1 MAPAR
6 ELYKT
11 KLCHLYQRGSCPRQ
25 SCSFAHG
32 DAELR
37 RFSSGG
43 SFNGRH
49 HHRGNDLRER
59 LHRRRSPLR
68 SRYEERQGRNNRRS
82 SPHKGRSRSTS
93 PDRRSPSSQRSPTHK
108 RRGTKRLYST
118 TDAQYSDVSGESLGA
133 DDHDETR
140 NLKSDTPLS
149 SSPIGS
155 LEEELQM
162 VEADIEALSYHKLEL
177 EDFLEKNSQENEK
190 WLSHKKDLES
200 KLTDARTDFRRLGSK
215 IKKLI
220 KVYMRQARAQEE
232 MTRAQ
237 AKLQKMVDE
246 LPLEEDNR
254 PVIRGEDSDVNIVS
268 EGEPEGI
275 HNGAHLMKV
284 TGGEGDSH
292 PVTVGAIDESDPPIT
307 GKTRK
312 SGLKKKVSLLQ
323 ETAARPVNSLQS
335 DEAEIGTKKTDV
347 DDSDISRYHNLT
359 KLMDAN
365 TQSDTVFVDGR
376 SKARNFGGDALQFLS
391 SPVLEKGNFM
401 NLIEA
406 GNNPEEPIE
415 QKEDRSHMIIQEKD
429 EVNGK
434 ANASRP
440 FRVDDVLFGY
450 SLSKLSTLS
459 SNHYVQVR
467 SCILSMTWLSDY
479 ITHLGNLLKCG
490 TFKAFLVAV
499 VP

>member
-108 RRGTKRLYST
+108 RGTKRLYST

-391 SPVLEKGNFM
+391 SPVLEKTRKQGNFM

-429 EVNGK
+429 EYKGEDEE
-434 ANASRP
+434 
-440 FRVDDVLFGY
+440 VDVEAVDTDLE
-450 SLSKLSTLS
+450 
-459 SNHYVQVR
+459 
-467 SCILSMTWLSDY
+467 
-479 ITHLGNLLKCG
+479 ITTGGNKYENSEFALR
-490 TFKAFLVAV
+490 
-499 VP
+499 